1 MSPGILSGGDVA
13 ARDIA
18 TCCLVVF
25 IVIGTCSPAVLTGLR
40 HCSRDCQVFVAAVPG
55 LQLQN
60 AAVRLLRHVRRVSNP
75 DLSFQNLCF
84 LGLKTIWLFCGGFFM
99 SAFANLLISPLIHYV
114 LSRDRGRLNLMSEK
128 HSVLEVR
135 L

>member
-13 ARDIA
+13 ACDIA

-40 HCSRDCQVFVAAVPG
+40 YSSRDCQVFVAAVPG

-60 AAVRLLRHVRRVSNP
+60 AAVRLLRHVRRVSDS
-75 DLSFQNLCF
+75 DLSFKNLCF
-84 LGLKTIWLFCGGFFM
+84 LGLKTIWLFRNDIFM
-99 SAFANLLISPLIHYV
+99 SAFAYLLISPLIHYV
-114 LSRDRGRLNLMSEK
+114 LSRDRRRLNLMGE
-128 HSVLEVR
+128 
-135 L
+135 